1 MFKKLISKLGFVQ
14 QDVVDKMQSQIDAL
28 QKEVDKFKV
37 EPDTRRYVREQLE
50 PISRRIDDTNSKIR
64 KQAKETSAQFNI
76 RDKENN
82 QEFFSIRQR
91 MIAMERQ
98 INGMDDLPKL
108 AKEIS
113 GRTDYFIKQQ
123 EKKTDDI
130 LTVVQENERKVDKF
144 DSTYKAMLRSAHIGS
159 DPIISQHW

>member
-1 MFKKLISKLGFVQ
+1 MGFVQ
-14 QDVVDKMQSQIDAL
+14 QEVVDRQQEQIEAL

-37 EPDTRRYVREQLE
+37 EPDTKRYVREQLE
-50 PISRRIDDTNSKIR
+50 PVSRRIDDTNAKIR
-64 KQAKETSAQFNI
+64 KEARERSARLNI
-76 RDKENN
+76 LDKENK

-91 MIAMERQ
+91 MIAVERQ